1 VQSSFQSS
9 YLTEC
14 GIPGIGMVPY
24 GAHFCHFYEG
34 RRELVDAV
42 VPYIEAGLRNNER
55 CLWVTASPLPA
66 REARAELA
74 RVAASAVFPGACP
87 ALQIVDFSGWY
98 TSGGSFDGREVL
110 RYWLGEEAL
119 ALENGYRGLR
129 IAGNLSFLTPAQ
141 WPGFMDYEQAVTE
154 AFAGRRI
161 VALCSYQRDQ
171 CCASEFDDARQRHH
185 CTLER
190 ADAGWKVAA

>member
-1 VQSSFQSS
+1 MLSPH
-9 YLTEC
+9 LTES
-14 GIPGIGMVPY
+14 GFAGIGTLPY
-24 GAHFCHFYEG
+24 GAHLCHFYAG
-34 RRELVDAV
+34 RRELVEAL
-42 VPYIEAGLRNNER
+42 VPYFEAGLRNGER

-74 RVAASAVFPGACP
+74 RVVASAVFPGACP
-87 ALQIVDFSGWY
+87 ALQVTDFEDWY
-98 TSGGSFDGREVL
+98 TRAAGFDGREVL
-110 RYWLGEEAL
+110 GHWLREEAR
-119 ALENGYRGLR
+119 ALEAGYRGLR

-141 WPGFMDYEQAVTE
+141 WPAFMDYEQAVTQS
-154 AFAGRRI
+154 FAGRRI

-171 CCASEFDDARQRHH
+171 CCASGIDDARQRHH